1 MKDLKRGEVP
11 TRRDRHSECNG
22 HLECNGRSEYNGGL
36 ENPPSVER
44 DCGEGQSMS
53 DSNLLVE
60 PLPLGWTNHHFGE
73 ICDRVKDSYQPIDGG
88 DTPYVGL
95 EHLAQGF
102 PAFVGRSKE
111 SEVKSSKTAFKIG
124 DILFGKLRPYLRKG
138 AQADFDGVCSTDI
151 LAFRAKL
158 ICASEFLKFVI
169 HSDEFV
175 AHAKST
181 TSGVQHPRTSWP
193 SLREFRLSLPPLPE
207 QKKIAHILSTVQ
219 RAIETQDRI
228 IQTTTELKK
237 TLMHKLFTEGLRNE
251 PQKETEIGLVP
262 ESWTVCKVG
271 DVAKTQSGGTP
282 SRDVPENWNGG
293 NIPWVK
299 TAEINYF
306 VVNDTEEK
314 ITPIGL
320 TNSAAQIF
328 PAGTL
333 LMAMYG
339 QGITRGR
346 VGLLG
351 INAATNQACASI
363 TPTDEKQLS
372 SVFMYYFFQYHYEN
386 LRKLGHGANQRNM
399 NAALIRSFPLSFP
412 KHDEQTSVV
421 AVFATLDAKRG
432 HHERKKAQL
441 QDLFRTLLHELMSA
455 KTRIQDI
462 EFSN

>member
-1 MKDLKRGEVP
+1 
-11 TRRDRHSECNG
+11 
-22 HLECNGRSEYNGGL
+22 
-36 ENPPSVER
+36 
-44 DCGEGQSMS
+44 
-53 DSNLLVE
+53 
-60 PLPLGWTNHHFGE
+60 
-73 ICDRVKDSYQPIDGG
+73 
-88 DTPYVGL
+88 
-95 EHLAQGF
+95 
-102 PAFVGRSKE
+102 
-111 SEVKSSKTAFKIG
+111 
-124 DILFGKLRPYLRKG
+124 
-138 AQADFDGVCSTDI
+138 
-151 LAFRAKL
+151 
-158 ICASEFLKFVI
+158 
-169 HSDEFV
+169 
-175 AHAKST
+175 
-181 TSGVQHPRTSWP
+181 
-193 SLREFRLSLPPLPE
+193 
-207 QKKIAHILSTVQ
+207 
-219 RAIETQDRI
+219 
-228 IQTTTELKK
+228 
-237 TLMHKLFTEGLRNE
+237 MHKLFTEGLRNE